1 MDKCFDKP
9 RKDVSLHPKLLGEH
23 TFILILA
30 MKKNVYFL
38 LALLLIG
45 LSACDNAPKFEVQG
59 EINGAE
65 DKMLYLEASGL
76 DGIVALDSAKLGSSG
91 SFSFAQKRPESPEFY
106 RLRLDNKVINFAV
119 DSTETVSVKAEI
131 NDFATAYR
139 IEGSENNL
147 KIKELVLLQAD
158 LQKNVDKLGQN
169 RNIPAG
175 IAQDSLLAMVNNY
188 KNKVKREYIFAAPN
202 MPYAYFALFQSL
214 NGYMIFDPLT
224 NKEDVK
230 CFAAVATSLNNA
242 YPHADRS
249 RNLYNMVIKG
259 MKNTRTPRQ
268 QTMEIPEDKIKEA
281 SIIDI
286 QLKDLKGNTRSLT
299 DLKGKVVLIDFTV
312 YNNAMSAAHN
322 LALRELYNKYAS
334 QGFEI
339 YQISLDG
346 DEHFWKTSADNLP
359 WVCVRDAN
367 GAYSSYISLYNVTNL
382 PSVFLVNRNNELSAR
397 GENIKDLDEAIKK
410 LL

>member
-1 MDKCFDKP
+1 
-9 RKDVSLHPKLLGEH
+9 
-23 TFILILA
+23 

-38 LALLLIG
+38 LAFLLIG
-45 LSACDNAPKFEVQG
+45 LSACNNEPKFKVQG
-59 EINGAE
+59 EVNGSE
-65 DKMLYLEASGL
+65 DKTLYLEASGL
-76 DGIVALDSAKLGSSG
+76 DGIVALDSTKLSGSG
-91 SFSFAQKRPESPEFY
+91 SFSFSQKRPESPEFY

-119 DSTETVSVKAEI
+119 DSTETVSVKASAG
-131 NDFATAYR
+131 DFATGYS
-139 IEGSENNL
+139 IEGSENNV
-147 KIKELVLLQAD
+147 KIKELVLLQSD
-158 LQKNVDKLGQN
+158 LQKSVDKLAQS

-175 IAQDSLLAMVNNY
+175 IAQDSLLSMVNNY

-259 MKNTRTPRQ
+259 MKNTRTPQ
-268 QTMEIPEDKIKEA
+268 QHTVEIPQDKIKEA

-286 QLKDLKGNTRSLT
+286 QLKDLKGNTRRLT

-322 LALRELYNKYAS
+322 LALRDLYNKYAS

-382 PSVFLVNRNNELSAR
+382 PAVFLVNRANELSAR